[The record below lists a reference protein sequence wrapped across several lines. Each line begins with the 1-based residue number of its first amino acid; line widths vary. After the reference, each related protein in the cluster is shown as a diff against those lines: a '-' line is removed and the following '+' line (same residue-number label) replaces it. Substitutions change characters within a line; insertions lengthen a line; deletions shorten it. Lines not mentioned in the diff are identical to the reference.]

1 VVETA
6 TSNSVENGVQVAA
19 TEPVVAEPIRLDIG
33 CGRNKINDGRKWIGV
48 DALNFPGVD
57 VILNLVERELVP
69 DSCTPNLQGAHTYQ
83 CHLGAYK
90 SWPWKDGEVDE
101 VHCSHFL
108 EHLTGAERIHFFN
121 ELYRVLKP
129 GGQARIITPH
139 WSHERAYGD
148 PTHQWP
154 PVCSWTYFY
163 LDAPWREV
171 NAPHTGYNCDFT
183 YVLAG
188 THDPNDEWVAFRTME
203 VKQVYM
209 SRNINTTTDLIA
221 TLTKKVLA

>member
-1 VVETA
+1 MVG
-6 TSNSVENGVQVAA
+6 NMENDMSDV
-19 TEPVVAEPIRLDIG
+19 PFKLDLG
-33 CGRNKINDGRKWIGV
+33 CGKNKQAGFVGV
-48 DALNFPGVD
+48 DERAFEGVD
-57 VILNLVERELVP
+57 V
-69 DSCTPNLQGAHTYQ
+69 AHD
-83 CHLGAYK
+83 LRRP
-90 SWPWKDGEVDE
+90 WPWSDSSVDE

-129 GGQARIITPH
+129 GAQARIITPH

-163 LDAPWREV
+163 LDRNWREA
-171 NAPHTGYNCDFT
+171 NAPHTDYNCHFI

-188 THDPNDEWVAFRTME
+188 CHDPNDQYVAFRNME
-203 VKQVYM
+203 TKQVLM
-209 SRNINTTTDLIA
+209 SRNINVTTDLIA
-221 TLTKKVLA
+221 TLTKQ